1 MFLTLIAVV
10 LYRKVGRNF
19 QKNYV
24 PTFRKAALIIATHS
38 EWGGH
43 HHVEVHNDDYWIEK
57 FSMFGFIH
65 SPKLTETVRKIALD
79 EINTGFAPNGVKLNA
94 QHVWLRAQ
102 VFINPAVAAL
112 PQHAHL
118 LAEPGCYDENEN
130 GTVHR
135 ECGVNNGEGISES
148 VLPTSF
154 QALKLTQAQ
163 DEAWVKQVK
172 PRVKPK
178 GPDEY

>member
-1 MFLTLIAVV
+1 M
-10 LYRKVGRNF
+10 
-19 QKNYV
+19 

-43 HHVEVHNDDYWIEK
+43 HHVEVHDDDYWIEK

-65 SPKLTETVRKIALD
+65 SPKLTETVRKIAMD
-79 EINTGFAPNGVKLNA
+79 EKYTGFAPNGVKLNA